1 MSRRYIERHFVAH
14 FRVSMRNGYI
24 LGRNVAPVRR
34 QQYPRSIYGSH
45 ELPKTHRPESRGTP
59 ALMLIILTCCGTD
72 ALPLIVAPVGRLP
85 AGIGSLRDASGSL
98 RDGSNL
104 LRDASGS
111 LRDGCAPVAAS
122 GFPQPTGRPLAHC
135 RQYRRSW
142 QFLPQERRT
151 SDEDHRNPHR
161 SRPMRSYAHSP
172 PYEPHHPRCPPCS
185 LCRSK

>member
-1 MSRRYIERHFVAH
+1 MAH

-45 ELPKTHRPESRGTP
+45 ELPKTHRPESRGTL
-59 ALMLIILTCCGTD
+59 ALMLIISTCCGTD

-104 LRDASGS
+104 LWDASGS
-111 LRDGCAPVAAS
+111 LWDSSSSLRDGCTSFAAS
-122 GFPQPTGRPLAHC
+122 GFPQPTERPLVRY

-142 QFLPQERRT
+142 RFLPQERRT

>member
-45 ELPKTHRPESRGTP
+45 ELPKTHRPESRGTL

-104 LRDASGS
+104 LWDASGS

-122 GFPQPTGRPLAHC
+122 GFPQPTGRPLARY

-142 QFLPQERRT
+142 QFPPQGRRK
-151 SDEDHRNPHR
+151 SDEDRRNPHR
-161 SRPMRSYAHSP
+161 SRPARSYARNP
-172 PYEPHHPRCPPCS
+172 PCGPRPLRYPPCS
-185 LCRSK
+185 PYPSK